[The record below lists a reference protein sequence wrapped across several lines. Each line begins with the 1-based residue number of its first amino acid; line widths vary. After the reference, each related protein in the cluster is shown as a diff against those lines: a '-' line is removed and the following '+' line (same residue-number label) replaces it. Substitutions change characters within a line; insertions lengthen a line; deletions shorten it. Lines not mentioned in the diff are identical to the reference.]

1 MAAVADRGA
10 ALELKLRAL
19 EEPSVE
25 EPVLVHIARRCDL
38 HHMRTPR
45 HAAATAMYDT
55 DMQEATTRQAVV
67 EPAADDKEHVA

>member
-1 MAAVADRGA
+1 VVDRGA

-19 EEPSVE
+19 EQPSVE

-38 HHMRTPR
+38 HHMRCTAR
-45 HAAATAMYDT
+45 LAAATAMYDT